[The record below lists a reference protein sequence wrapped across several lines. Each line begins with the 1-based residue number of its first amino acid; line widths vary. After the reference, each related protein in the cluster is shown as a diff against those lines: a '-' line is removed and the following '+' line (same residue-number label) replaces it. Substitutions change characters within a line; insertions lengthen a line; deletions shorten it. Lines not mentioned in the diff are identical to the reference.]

1 MENRTGNL
9 QLIKK
14 INSSLILNLLHRE
27 RILSRAEIADRLKL
41 SRATVSSLVEEL
53 ISEGYIDEIG
63 ERSSAGAGR
72 KAVALEI
79 SRDKGFVIA
88 ISLQNESLRCALFNF
103 HNEIMFEFKQFVVYG
118 NDEIYS
124 FIKRAVDKILSLNI
138 VKDGSLV
145 KGIGIASPG
154 IVDENDGVIVKS
166 TLLKI
171 HQLEI
176 KKVLTQTYNLPVV
189 IINDTKAAAFAEHYC
204 GAAKGIENLLLFS
217 VDEGIGAG
225 LMINGEVYSGYKGA
239 AGEIGHIQVDRNG
252 LLCHC
257 GRKGCIET
265 KLNKRYILIN
275 GQNMAKSEQGAK
287 IPETFSD
294 ILRAYEQ
301 SETWAVKLMKE
312 TCLHLLQ
319 ALAAAINFIS
329 PEVVILYGWFYESEK
344 LMKELKN
351 ELAQF
356 PFPLPFDL
364 ARLKSPS
371 FGEQVYLKG
380 AATIMNNQFF
390 KVYH

>member
-1 MENRTGNL
+1 MENKTGNL

-14 INSSLILNLLHRE
+14 INSSLVLNLLHRE
-27 RILSRAEIADRLKL
+27 RILSRAEIAERLKL

-53 ISEGYIDEIG
+53 IAEGYIDEIG

-79 SRDKGFVIA
+79 SRTKGFVIA
-88 ISLQNESLRCALFNF
+88 ISLHNESFRCALYNF
-103 HNEIMFEFKQFVVYG
+103 HNEITFEFNQSVVYG

-124 FIKRAVDKILSLNI
+124 FIKRVVDKVFGL

-154 IVDENDGVIVKS
+154 IVDENDGIIVKS

-176 KKVLTQTYNLPVV
+176 KKALTETYHLPVV

-204 GAAKGIENLLLFS
+204 GAAKGIDNLLLFS

-239 AGEIGHIQVDRNG
+239 AGEVGHIQVDRNG

-257 GRKGCIET
+257 GGKGCIET

-275 GQNMAKSEQGAK
+275 GQNMAETEQGAK

-301 SETWAVKLMKE
+301 SETWAVNLMKE
-312 TCLHLLQ
+312 TRLYLLQ

-329 PEVVILYGWFYESEK
+329 PEAVILYGWFYESEK
-344 LMKELKN
+344 LMQELKN
-351 ELAQF
+351 ELARF